1 MIVSSVGHS
10 YKPMS
15 LIKTYLHSQM
25 ESDEPTADDQAEY
38 EASYYDEIYD
48 SPDNSSSNEA
58 LADQILAI
66 AGRHDGQTARAIV
79 QIALADYLDRLDQ
92 ESLTRIRNYA
102 DKWLD

>member
-1 MIVSSVGHS
+1 MIVSSTGYS

-38 EASYYDEIYD
+38 EASIYDEIYD
-48 SPDNSSSNEA
+48 SPSDISSNEA

-66 AGRHDGQTARAIV
+66 ADRRDGQTARAIV
-79 QIALADYLDRLDQ
+79 QIALAEYLDRIDA
-92 ESLTRIRNYA
+92 ESLTKIRNYA